1 MLYDTRL
8 YVKEDKKIRTVVVC
22 KEGNN
27 KVERIEGGVFSYEV
41 EIKALNKYSADEFFK
56 KEKVSEVEL
65 IFTPLMN
72 SKYSISERIRK
83 SIEKY
88 KEQEKEQSKIID
100 FAAAILVLSNRIITR
115 EEFNEIWEEIKML
128 NIMRYAE
135 EIGIEKGIEKD
146 RVIMAE
152 RLIKKNM
159 TFEEVAELTELSIEK
174 IIEIAIKRVV

>member
-1 MLYDTRL
+1 MGG
-8 YVKEDKKIRTVVVC
+8 DKKIRTVVVC

-27 KVERIEGGVFSYEV
+27 EVERIEGGVFSYEV
-41 EIKALNKYSADEFFK
+41 EIKALKRYSADEFFTR
-56 KEKVSEVEL
+56 EKVSEVEL

-115 EEFNEIWEEIKML
+115 EEFKEIWEEIKML
-128 NIMRYAE
+128 NIMKYAE
-135 EIGIEKGIEKD
+135 EKVSEVELIFTPLMNSKYSIS
-146 RVIMAE
+146 E
-152 RLIKKNM
+152 RIRK
-159 TFEEVAELTELSIEK
+159 SIEK
-174 IIEIAIKRVV
+174 YKE